1 MKIVTN
7 NAVYVQ
13 KDDMIA
19 LNETDLPIPTSIFNK
34 VWGIGIT
41 IIDGS
46 NRYEFIKFEEEH
58 EIEYFKELDWIVD
71 YNELK
76 DLDEAGFIAL
86 GEKAAQEQQDIAEK
100 YNFMTKEEQNK
111 NQDLVSRHQ
120 MLTFKIYSI
129 RDVLW
134 FKQGHIRF
142 ELPEGVEYPKWD
154 EEKEQK
160 GFQKLLSKFK
170 INNNSKN

>member
-142 ELPEGVEYPKWD
+142 ELPEGIEYPKWN
-154 EEKEQK
+154 EEKESK
-160 GFQKLLSKFK
+160 GFQKILNKFK
-170 INNNSKN
+170 RKK

>member
-86 GEKAAQEQQDIAEK
+86 GEKAAQEQKDIAEK

-142 ELPEGVEYPKWD
+142 ELLEGVEYPKWD

-170 INNNSKN
+170 RKN

>member
-34 VWGIGIT
+34 VWGVGIT
-41 IIDGS
+41 IIDGT

-76 DLDEAGFIAL
+76 DLDESEFIAL
-86 GEKAAQEQQDIAEK
+86 GEKAAKEQKEIAEK

-111 NQDLVSRHQ
+111 NQALVSRHQ

-154 EEKEQK
+154 EEKEPK

-170 INNNSKN
+170 RKK

>member
-7 NAVYVQ
+7 TAVYVQ

-19 LNETDLPIPTSIFNK
+19 LNETNLPIPTSIFNK
-34 VWGIGIT
+34 VWGVGIT
-41 IIDGS
+41 IINGT

-76 DLDEAGFIAL
+76 DLDESEFIAL
-86 GEKAAQEQQDIAEK
+86 GEKAAQEQKEIAEK

-111 NQDLVSRHQ
+111 NQDLVSRHE

-154 EEKEQK
+154 EEKEPK
-160 GFQKLLSKFK
+160 GFQKILSKFK
-170 INNNSKN
+170 RKK

>member
-34 VWGIGIT
+34 VWGVGIT
-41 IIDGS
+41 IIDGT

-76 DLDEAGFIAL
+76 DLDESEFIAL
-86 GEKAAQEQQDIAEK
+86 GEKAAEEQKEIAEK
-100 YNFMTKEEQNK
+100 YNFMTKEEQNQ

-142 ELPEGVEYPKWD
+142 ALPEGVEYPKWD
-154 EEKEQK
+154 EEKEEK
-160 GFQKLLSKFK
+160 GFQKILNKFK
-170 INNNSKN
+170 RKNNS